1 VVARRDSAVGE
12 QDPDGAKKTTKAAG
26 AGRAKRS
33 AGAAG
38 KAAGAAASE
47 MAATAKKAAA
57 VKRAASAKKAA
68 AAPSKKVAAASRK
81 VAAPSGKA
89 SAMSKKAA
97 APSRKAAATSKK
109 VAAPKGAVAP
119 KRAAKKSTPV
129 KVVAKKTSVSS
140 APAKATA
147 PKQAAAPNK
156 RVAAASKKAAAP
168 NTATKK
174 SAPAKAVTKKT
185 SVSSVPAKATAKKTA
200 ALSAPVKATARTST
214 PTSTSTPA
222 KKSAPAKKAVTAAVT
237 PAKATPDKA
246 APAKATPAK
255 TAPTKITP
263 AKPPRNE
270 SHTALVRRARRIN
283 RELGEVYPYAHP
295 ELDFENPF
303 QLVVATVLS
312 AQTTDLRV
320 NQTTPALF
328 GKYPTPEDLAAAN
341 PEEVEEILRP
351 TGFFRAKTKSVIG
364 LSKALRD
371 DFGGEV
377 PGRLEDLVKLPGVG
391 RKTAFVVLGNAF
403 GRPGITVDTHFQR
416 LVRRWQWT
424 DATEPDKI
432 EAAIG
437 GLFPKSEWT
446 MLSHHVIFHGRR
458 ICHARKPACGAC
470 PIAPLCPAYGEGE
483 TDPEKAQKLLK
494 YEKGGFPGQRLNPP
508 QSYLDAGGIPAP
520 PLGATIPSASESSA
534 SESSASAPGAS
545 APGAPAPASAA
556 PAPRSPAREAG

>member
-1 VVARRDSAVGE
+1 
-12 QDPDGAKKTTKAAG
+12 
-26 AGRAKRS
+26 
-33 AGAAG
+33 
-38 KAAGAAASE
+38 
-47 MAATAKKAAA
+47 MAA
-57 VKRAASAKKAA
+57 
-68 AAPSKKVAAASRK
+68 P
-81 VAAPSGKA
+81 
-89 SAMSKKAA
+89 
-97 APSRKAAATSKK
+97 KK
-109 VAAPKGAVAP
+109 VAAPKKAVAP
-119 KRAAKKSTPV
+119 KRAAKTSAPPKA
-129 KVVAKKTSVSS
+129 VARKTSASGTPAKATATKTSESS
-140 APAKATA
+140 APAKATTRK
-147 PKQAAAPNK
+147 P
-156 RVAAASKKAAAP
+156 
-168 NTATKK
+168 
-174 SAPAKAVTKKT
+174 
-185 SVSSVPAKATAKKTA
+185 
-200 ALSAPVKATARTST
+200 
-214 PTSTSTPA
+214 TPA
-222 KKSAPAKKAVTAAVT
+222 KKPAPAKKAAPAAVT
-237 PAKATPDKA
+237 PAKA
-246 APAKATPAK
+246 
-255 TAPTKITP
+255 TP

-364 LSKALRD
+364 LSRALRD

-446 MLSHHVIFHGRR
+446 LLSHHVIFHGRR

-520 PLGATIPSASESSA
+520 PLGATIPSAP
-534 SESSASAPGAS
+534 APGAS
-545 APGAPAPASAA
+545 APGAPASAG
-556 PAPRSPAREAG
+556 PAPGSPAREAG